1 MTMEPENVTEDAED
15 NVGRRNRV
23 AKELGLEPD
32 YVTDVTPGDDAVGLD
47 DEDADSEHAAPV
59 FPADVTDA
67 DIDAPAAGRHGREP
81 VAAQTAAGTALG
93 ADVVD
98 GDVDDGPLLD
108 STASLRESWQR
119 IQAEFVDDPQASVRE
134 AAVIVTDLTETVVST
149 IQRREQRIRGSWQGN
164 GSGVPGT
171 GNTDTEQLRTTF
183 RRYRAFFDQLT
194 QI

>member
-32 YVTDVTPGDDAVGLD
+32 YVTDVTPGDDAAGLD
-47 DEDADSEHAAPV
+47 DEA
-59 FPADVTDA
+59 
-67 DIDAPAAGRHGREP
+67 
-81 VAAQTAAGTALG
+81 AAGTVLG
-93 ADVVD
+93 ADV
-98 GDVDDGPLLD
+98 VDDGPLLD

-134 AAVIVTDLTETVVST
+134 AAGIVSDLTETVVST
-149 IQRREQRIRGSWQGN
+149 IQRREQRIRGSWEGN

-171 GNTDTEQLRTTF
+171 GNTDTEQLRTAF

>member
-1 MTMEPENVTEDAED
+1 MTMEPENVAEDAED
-15 NVGRRNRV
+15 NVGRRSRV
-23 AKELGLEPD
+23 AKELGLEPE
-32 YVTDVTPGDDAVGLD
+32 YVTDVTPGDDAAGLD
-47 DEDADSEHAAPV
+47 DEA
-59 FPADVTDA
+59 
-67 DIDAPAAGRHGREP
+67 
-81 VAAQTAAGTALG
+81 AAGTVLG

-108 STASLRESWQR
+108 STASLSESWQR

-134 AAVIVTDLTETVVST
+134 AAGIVSDLTETVVST
-149 IQRREQRIRGSWQGN
+149 IQRREQRIRGSWEGN

-171 GNTDTEQLRTTF
+171 GNTDTEQLRTAF